1 MGMSRNFPTLLSTKH
16 LEKRRAIL
24 DLSSDTETVN
34 SDPFIDLES
43 KLNLVHRRLTVY
55 MVCITSAGVHDK
67 QLF

>member
-1 MGMSRNFPTLLSTKH
+1 MGMSRKFPTLLSTKH

-24 DLSSDTETVN
+24 DLSCDTETVN

-43 KLNLVHRRLTVY
+43 NLVHRRLTVY
-55 MVCITSAGVHDK
+55 TVCITSAGVHDK